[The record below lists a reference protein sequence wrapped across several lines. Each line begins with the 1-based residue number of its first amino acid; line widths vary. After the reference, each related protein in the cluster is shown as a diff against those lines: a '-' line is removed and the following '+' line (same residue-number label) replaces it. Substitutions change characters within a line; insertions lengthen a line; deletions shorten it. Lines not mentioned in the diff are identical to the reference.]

1 MPTRE
6 QIQQSKFITIRV
18 AFLLL
23 TLIFVLSL
31 IGFLWLLKSTH
42 DLAEDNA
49 ALGKVNSVLILES
62 AKREKED
69 RENAINSCR
78 RNIEGIRL
86 VFKPLFPSP
95 PQTLEQRVII
105 GKFNS
110 RINFLK
116 NRCSQEFSRK

>member
-23 TLIFVLSL
+23 TLVFVLSL

-42 DLAEDNA
+42 DLAEDTA
-49 ALGKVNSVLILES
+49 KLGRVNRVLIFRS
-62 AKREKED
+62 AEREKKD
-69 RENAINSCR
+69 KENSITSCK

-86 VFKPLFPSP
+86 VFRPFFPSP
-95 PQTLEQRVII
+95 PLTLEERKII
-105 GKFNS
+105 RKFNS

-116 NRCSQEFSRK
+116 NHCSKEFSNK